1 MNRTEVNGRWQADM
15 ARCFEEL
22 GDNTPDQG
30 FLELEEVFHLEDQT
44 DATTTQNHY
53 NTEEEVK

>member
-15 ARCFEEL
+15 AGFFEEL

-44 DATTTQNHY
+44 DATTTQ
-53 NTEEEVK
+53 KKK